1 MRVAWVV
8 AARELRSR
16 LRDRSAWIVGVVAPV
31 ALALIVSF
39 AFGGRD
45 AGFQAEVGYVPDAE
59 LVDAFVANALE
70 HPDAAGV
77 WTARPF
83 ATVADAEAALAA
95 GEVAALVLASADP
108 LGLDVVRAARAP
120 IAGDALAAT
129 ARAFA
134 ARAAEGADASASWTE
149 APVRLAEG
157 GAAAYFGPAMAMLFV
172 FFTLAAAP
180 RSLLAERRHG
190 TLARVRAAP
199 VSLVAVVAG
208 KALAAAALG
217 FVGML
222 AVWAVTSWVFGVS
235 WGDPLAVVA
244 ILLAFLLA
252 AAGIATLACA
262 YARSDAEAD
271 GLVSSIA
278 FVLAMVGGNF
288 VVLGDM
294 PPALRTVAL
303 ATPNG
308 RALDAFTTLAAD
320 GGGIA
325 TIVAPLLAIL
335 AFAVGAFALSAP
347 GLRRWV
353 AA

>member
-8 AARELRSR
+8 AGRELRSR
-16 LRDRSAWIVGVVAPV
+16 VRDRSAWIVGVVAPV

-45 AGFQAEVGYVPDAE
+45 AGFHADVGYVPDE
-59 LVDAFVANALE
+59 GLVDAFVANALE

-83 ATVADAEAALAA
+83 ATAAAAEEALAA
-95 GEVAALVLASADP
+95 GEVAALVEAAEAP
-108 LGLDVVRAARAP
+108 LGLNVVRSARAP

-134 ARAAEGADASASWTE
+134 ARAGDAVAPIGWTD
-149 APVRLAEG
+149 APVRVAEG

-180 RSLLAERRHG
+180 RSLLAERRQG

-222 AVWAVTSWVFGVS
+222 AVWGVTSWVFGVT

-244 ILLAFLLA
+244 VLLAFLTA

-278 FVLAMVGGNF
+278 FVLAMIGGNF

-308 RALDAFTTLAAD
+308 QALDAFTTLAAD

-325 TIVAPLLAIL
+325 TIAAPLLGIL
-335 AFAVGAFALSAP
+335 AFAAGAFALSAP

-353 AA
+353 VA

>member
-16 LRDRSAWIVGVVAPV
+16 VRDRSAWIVGVVAPV

-45 AGFQAEVGYVPDAE
+45 AGFQADVGYVPDDG

-83 ATVADAEAALAA
+83 ATPAAAEAALAA
-95 GEVAALVLASADP
+95 GEVAALVQAAADP
-108 LGLDVVRAARAP
+108 PGLDVVRSARAP

-134 ARAAEGADASASWTE
+134 ARANDAAGSAVWTE
-149 APVRLAEG
+149 APVRVAEG

-180 RSLLAERRHG
+180 RSLLAERRLG

-222 AVWAVTSWVFGVS
+222 AVWGVTSWVFGVS

-244 ILLAFLLA
+244 ILVAFLLA

-294 PPALRTVAL
+294 PPALRSVAL